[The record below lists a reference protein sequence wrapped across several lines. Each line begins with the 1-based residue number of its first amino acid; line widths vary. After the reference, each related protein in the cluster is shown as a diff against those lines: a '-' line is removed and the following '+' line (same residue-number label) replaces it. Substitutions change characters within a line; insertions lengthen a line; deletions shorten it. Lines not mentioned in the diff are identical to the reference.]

1 MDFLKMKC
9 YFLIFNRI
17 IIRHISNFK
26 MEKLYTFNYFM
37 MNIQQHILREEQF
50 ASLIITWYDSR
61 RQRRW
66 NN

>member
-1 MDFLKMKC
+1 
-9 YFLIFNRI
+9 
-17 IIRHISNFK
+17 